1 MTSNEVT
8 LPIDQSTT
16 QLSLPYAIDE
26 IQLRDEQLD
35 NVQKVGDTRES
46 SYNVM
51 SSPLPSPHDSGVYM
65 EKEAERLQ

>member
-1 MTSNEVT
+1 MTSNDVT

-26 IQLRDEQLD
+26 IQLRDEPLD
-35 NVQKVGDTRES
+35 NVQKVGDTGES

-51 SSPLPSPHDSGVYM
+51 SSP
-65 EKEAERLQ
+65 